1 MCNCNQNRST
11 VSAESKGFNQGSI
24 KVKLIKDHP
33 IYIHGSYTGRL
44 YRFNT
49 VNDILL
55 VDSRDVNALDSL
67 FFQAG
72 S

>member
-11 VSAESKGFNQGSI
+11 VSAESKDFIQGNI
-24 KVKLIKDHP
+24 KVRLIKDHP

-49 VNDILL
+49 INDIIL
-55 VDSRDVNALDSL
+55 VDSRDVNALDGL
-67 FFQAG
+67 FFQAV
-72 S
+72 